1 MPENEVS
8 SLADAIKG
16 LETSV
21 MVSGDPLILEVRRS
35 HVVKDAMK
43 EARKSKFKPT
53 KFTKVSS
60 KVSYC
65 VISNVILLPH
75 MHLKVRFIGEGAVDY
90 GGPRREFFRLLALK
104 AGDEFFEGPPTK
116 KFFALNVPAIQVSV
130 T

>member
-1 MPENEVS
+1 MPEKEMPDNEVAEMPENEVS
-8 SLADAIKG
+8 SLADAIKA

-43 EARKSKFKPT
+43 EVQKSKFKPT

-65 VISNVILLPH
+65 VISNVILLPL
-75 MHLKVRFIGEGAVDY
+75 MHQKVRFVGEGAVDH
-90 GGPRREFFRLLALK
+90 GGRR
-104 AGDEFFEGPPTK
+104 
-116 KFFALNVPAIQVSV
+116 I
-130 T
+130 